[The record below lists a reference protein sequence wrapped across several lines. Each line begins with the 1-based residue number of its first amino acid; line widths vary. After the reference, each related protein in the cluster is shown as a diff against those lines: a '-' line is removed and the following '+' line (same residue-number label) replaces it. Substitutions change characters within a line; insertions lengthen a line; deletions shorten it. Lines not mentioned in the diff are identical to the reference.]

1 MGKAGGTEDDA
12 QAVACSCPESL
23 ETARE
28 NGYFR
33 VRADH
38 RTQGLDTGNEAKI
51 TVIALCIY
59 SFIHPPPSSSPSS
72 SFTSRPDIT
81 ALVDWG

>member
-23 ETARE
+23 EPPRE

-38 RTQGLDTGNEAKI
+38 RTQGLDTSNEAKI

-59 SFIHPPPSSSPSS
+59 SFIPPPALPPPPPPLLLQSP
-72 SFTSRPDIT
+72 
-81 ALVDWG
+81 